1 MHSKNFLLLL
11 AALTTALPQRE
22 VAQLHPKKLYL
33 FEDIEHHQWCA
44 FGEKSIWQD
53 AVNKISALR
62 VGTVDYIDD
71 HIAAIDMTEES
82 ESGDWVVYDH
92 YSFDEDGILSKL
104 NRTINVLPGDQS
116 VKSVFV
122 IHNNKAKKR
131 STVALK
137 LSTGN
142 PVSRSKEWLPH
153 IPIITNAQ
161 AFPFSPLI
169 DAKQFKI
176 QISSQSRMCMPVSHP

>member
-1 MHSKNFLLLL
+1 MLSINNGVRL
-11 AALTTALPQRE
+11 E
-22 VAQLHPKKLYL
+22 KKTV
-33 FEDIEHHQWCA
+33 
-44 FGEKSIWQD
+44 WQD
-53 AVNKISALR
+53 EVGKISALR
-62 VGTVDYIDD
+62 VGTLDYIND
-71 HIAAIDMTEES
+71 HITTLDVTEES

-104 NRTINVLPGDQS
+104 NRTINILPGDRS

-122 IHNNKAKKR
+122 IHNNRAKKR

-137 LSTGN
+137 LSTGKL
-142 PVSRSKEWLPH
+142 VSLSKEWLPH

-161 AFPFSPLI
+161 AFHFSPLI

-176 QISSQSRMCMPVSHP
+176 QILSQGRMCIQVSHP